1 MPHLAASK
9 ETKMKKHDVPVRRNP
24 GITSS
29 GAAAAAMAPDTA
41 AEYVTLV
48 SPIEHEEIAL
58 LAYSYW
64 EDRGCPH
71 GSPEEDWFRAERD
84 LGRKAT
90 AL

>member
-1 MPHLAASK
+1 M
-9 ETKMKKHDVPVRRNP
+9 MKKHDVHVRRNP

-41 AEYVTLV
+41 AEHVTLT
-48 SPIEHEEIAL
+48 SPIEHEEVAL

-64 EDRGCPH
+64 EARGCPF

-84 LGRKAT
+84 LCQKAV

>member
-1 MPHLAASK
+1 
-9 ETKMKKHDVPVRRNP
+9 MKKHEEHVRRNP

-41 AEYVTLV
+41 AENVTSATL
-48 SPIEHEEIAL
+48 IEHEEIAL

-64 EDRGCPH
+64 EARGCPY

-84 LGRKAT
+84 LCQKA
-90 AL
+90 AEL

>member
-1 MPHLAASK
+1 MPHLAVRK
-9 ETKMKKHDVPVRRNP
+9 ETKMKKHDVHVRRNP

-29 GAAAAAMAPDTA
+29 GAAAAAMALDTA
-41 AEYVTLV
+41 AELGTSASV
-48 SPIEHEEIAL
+48 IEHEEIAL

-64 EDRGCPH
+64 EARGCPY

-84 LGRKAT
+84 LGRKAA